1 MNVFKRLFKIGQAEA
16 NSAVDKLEDPIK
28 MTEQGI
34 RDLKK
39 DLSAA
44 LQALA
49 EVKALAIRAKNDAKT
64 HTDKASDY
72 ERKAVLLL
80 KRAEKGEITMEEADR
95 LASECLV
102 QKDTHTQNAATCKTD
117 QAKFEGNVD
126 KLNSNIKTLKSNIKK
141 FEVELKTLKARSKV
155 SAATKKI
162 NKQMAGVDSSST
174 VAMLERMKEKVAE
187 EEALAESY
195 AEIAGE
201 NKSIDEEIDSAI
213 DSGSAEVK
221 ASDSLAALK
230 AKMGMSSGAAEESSS
245 DTSADETA
253 SEA

>member
-1 MNVFKRLFKIGQAEA
+1 MNIFKRLFKIGQAEA

-44 LQALA
+44 LQAMA

-64 HTDKASDY
+64 HKEKAADY
-72 ERKAVLLL
+72 EQKAMMLLQ
-80 KRAEKGEITMEEADR
+80 RAEKGEITPEEADR

-102 QKDTHTQNAATCKTD
+102 QKESHNTSAAQCLAD
-117 QAKFEGNVD
+117 QQKFEGNVD
-126 KLNSNIKTLKSNIKK
+126 KLDKNIKTLKSNIKK
-141 FEVELKTLKARSKV
+141 FEVELKTLRARAKV
-155 SAATKKI
+155 SSATKKI
-162 NKQMAGVDSSST
+162 NQQLADVDSSST
-174 VAMLERMKEKVAE
+174 VSMLERMKEKVAQ

-201 NKSIDEEIDSAI
+201 NKSIDAEIEDALDS
-213 DSGSAEVK
+213 SSAEVK
-221 ASDSLAALK
+221 AADSLAALK
-230 AKMGMSSGAAEESSS
+230 EKMKKSKEGGSSEGA
-245 DTSADETA
+245 
-253 SEA
+253 

>member
-1 MNVFKRLFKIGQAEA
+1 MNIFKRLFKIGQAEA
-16 NSAVDKLEDPIK
+16 NSAVDRLEDPIK

-34 RDLKK
+34 RDMKN
-39 DLSAA
+39 DLSSA

-49 EVKALAIRAKNDAKT
+49 EVKALAIRAKNDAKM
-64 HTDKASDY
+64 HSDKSVDY
-72 ERKAVLLL
+72 ERKAVLILQ
-80 KRAEKGEITMEEADR
+80 RAEKGEITMEDADR

-102 QKDTHTQNAATCKTD
+102 AQESNKESATTCLAD
-117 QAKFEGNVD
+117 QQKFEGSVS
-126 KLNSNIKTLKSNIKK
+126 KLDGNIKTLKSNIKK

-162 NKQMAGVDSSST
+162 NQQMAGVDSSST

-187 EEALAESY
+187 EEALSESY

-221 ASDSLAALK
+221 AGDSLAALK
-230 AKMGMSSGAAEESSS
+230 AKMKSASVAGA
-245 DTSADETA
+245 
-253 SEA
+253 

>member
-16 NSAVDKLEDPIK
+16 NSAIDKLEDPIK

-34 RDLKK
+34 RDLKN
-39 DLSAA
+39 DLSSS

-49 EVKALAIRAKNDAKT
+49 EVKALAIRAKNDAKV
-64 HTDKASDY
+64 HTDKAAEY

-80 KRAEKGEITMEEADR
+80 KRAENGEITMEEADR

-102 QKDTHTQNAATCKTD
+102 QKDNHVASAATCKAD
-117 QAKFEGNVD
+117 QEKFEGNAN
-126 KLNSNIKTLKSNIKK
+126 KLNGNINTLKSNIQK

-155 SAATKKI
+155 SSATKKI
-162 NKQMAGVDSSST
+162 NQQLAGVDSSST
-174 VAMLERMKEKVAE
+174 VSMLERMKEKVAE

-195 AEIAGE
+195 ADIAGE
-201 NKSIDEEIDSAI
+201 NKSIDEEINAAL

-230 AKMGMSSGAAEESSS
+230 AKMGMTSDAGTSEGA
-245 DTSADETA
+245 
-253 SEA
+253 